1 MRPQQTIYDKKIM
14 TMSSPTPHP
23 LTPEAEKYVSS
34 MTVEQKKLHELA
46 IVSLASSYFVEKTHG
61 FRAYLK
67 SLSEK
72 PK

>member
-1 MRPQQTIYDKKIM
+1 MQMQQLQQSIYEKKI
-14 TMSSPTPHP
+14 TPLHP
-23 LTPEAEKYVSS
+23 LTPEGEKYVSS
-34 MTVEQKKLHELA
+34 MTQQQKQLHELA

-67 SLSEK
+67 GVDAK

>member
-1 MRPQQTIYDKKIM
+1 MERQERTIFDKKIM
-14 TMSSPTPHP
+14 TVPLHP
-23 LTPEAEKYVSS
+23 LTPEGEKYVSS
-34 MTVEQKKLHELA
+34 MSATQRALHELA

>member
-1 MRPQQTIYDKKIM
+1 MQMQKLQQSIYEKKI
-14 TMSSPTPHP
+14 TPLHP
-23 LTPEAEKYVSS
+23 LTPEGEKYVSS
-34 MTVEQKKLHELA
+34 MTQQQKQLHELA

-67 SLSEK
+67 GVDAK

>member
-1 MRPQQTIYDKKIM
+1 MPPPNETIYDKKIM
-14 TMSSPTPHP
+14 SVDVLPPHP

-34 MTVEQKKLHELA
+34 MTVQQRKLHELA

-67 SLSEK
+67 SLTEK
-72 PK
+72 K

>member
-1 MRPQQTIYDKKIM
+1 MQKQQQQTIYEKKIM
-14 TMSSPTPHP
+14 TPHP

-34 MTVEQKKLHELA
+34 MTAQQRQLHELA

-67 SLSEK
+67 SLAEK
-72 PK
+72 KN

>member
-1 MRPQQTIYDKKIM
+1 MQEQGRTIFDRKIL
-14 TMSSPTPHP
+14 SLPVHP
-23 LTPEAEKYVSS
+23 LTPEGEKYVSS
-34 MTVEQKKLHELA
+34 MTAPQRQLHELA

-67 SLSEK
+67 SLTEK